1 MYARSF
7 SIFALNMKFEELP
20 LAQPLQRAVRTVG
33 YENPTPIQ
41 EQSIPSLLEGKDLLG
56 IAQTGT
62 GKTAAF
68 ALPILQRLLD
78 SGKFRQPKTCRALI
92 LLPTR
97 ELAIQVEECFKQYAQ
112 YTAISTACIFGGV
125 SDVKQK
131 NVLIRGVDVLV
142 ATPGRLLD
150 LIGQKAVTMK
160 NVEFFV
166 LDEADRM
173 LDMGF
178 IHDIR
183 KVVGMLPGKRQNLF
197 FSATMPKE
205 ISDLAATILNANP
218 VRVEVAPQSTPIE
231 RIRQE
236 LYRIDKRRKGALLK
250 ELLSSHEEMKK
261 VLVFCRTKHGA
272 DKIVRVLEKA
282 GIKCAAIHG
291 NKSQNRRQEALGNFK
306 DEKIRV
312 LVATDIA
319 ARGID
324 VDDVTHVFNYDLP
337 NEHETFVHRI
347 GRTARAGKEGV
358 AISFCAPD
366 EEQDLRGIEKLT
378 RVKIPEG
385 DASVFEKL
393 PPPQKETPESE
404 LRNARGRMPRGQK
417 GGRDNRQAGADQDR
431 RDDRQNASQKRR
443 ADQRRSGGSDATD
456 RIQEQQSAKFDW
468 RKHQADK
475 RNARAAEQAREA
487 QRHSGVNTDSRHS
500 GGSNATD
507 RIQGKNNSVPQNAA
521 DGDNLNRRTIG
532 RNRPGSR
539 ARKRMREQAAASAA
553 ALLARGG
560 K

>member
-1 MYARSF
+1 
-7 SIFALNMKFEELP
+7 MKFEELP

-150 LIGQKAVTMK
+150 LIGQKAVTLK

-205 ISDLAATILNANP
+205 ISDLAATILSANP

-282 GIKCAAIHG
+282 QIKCAAIHG

-385 DASVFEKL
+385 DISVFEKL

-417 GGRDNRQAGADQDR
+417 GGRDNRQNGAGQDR
-431 RDDRQNASQKRR
+431 RDNRQNAGQERR
-443 ADQRRSGGSDATD
+443 ADGRDVAD
-456 RIQEQQSAKFDW
+456 RNEISQAPKQKFDW

-475 RNARAAEQAREA
+475 RNARAAEQARENL
-487 QRHSGVNTDSRHS
+487 QLGEGRNEKR
-500 GGSNATD
+500 
-507 RIQGKNNSVPQNAA
+507 PQNQGGAQSRSSQNGAA

-553 ALLARGG
+553 AQALLS
-560 K
+560 KVK

>member
-1 MYARSF
+1 
-7 SIFALNMKFEELP
+7 MKFEELP

-150 LIGQKAVTMK
+150 LIGQKAVTLK

-205 ISDLAATILNANP
+205 ISDLAATILSANP

-306 DEKIRV
+306 DERIRV

-385 DASVFEKL
+385 DVSVFEKL

-404 LRNARGRMPRGQK
+404 MRNARGRLPRGQK
-417 GGRDNRQAGADQDR
+417 GGRDNRQSGAGSDR
-431 RDDRQNASQKRR
+431 RDNRQNAGQERR
-443 ADQRRSGGSDATD
+443 ADGRDVAD
-456 RIQEQQSAKFDW
+456 RNEISQAPKEKFDW

-475 RNARAAEQAREA
+475 RNARAAEQAREN
-487 QRHSGVNTDSRHS
+487 S
-500 GGSNATD
+500 SNRRD
-507 RIQGKNNSVPQNAA
+507 NNRSQQSANPQNIAKQNSFA
-521 DGDNLNRRTIG
+521 KQNAVDGENLNRRTIG
-532 RNRPGSR
+532 KNRPGSR

-553 ALLARGG
+553 AAALLARSG

>member
-1 MYARSF
+1 
-7 SIFALNMKFEELP
+7 MKFEELP

-150 LIGQKAVTMK
+150 LIGQHAVTLK

-205 ISDLAATILNANP
+205 ISDLAATILNADP
-218 VRVEVAPQSTPIE
+218 IRVEVAPQSTPIE

-306 DEKIRV
+306 GEKIRV

-337 NEHETFVHRI
+337 NEPETFVHRI

-366 EEQDLRGIEKLT
+366 EEQDLRAIEKLT
-378 RVKIPEG
+378 RVKVPEG
-385 DASVFEKL
+385 DKAIYEKL
-393 PPPQKETPESE
+393 PEQQKETPESE
-404 LRNARGRMPRGQK
+404 MRNARGRLPRGQK
-417 GGRDNRQAGADQDR
+417 GGRDNRQNAG
-431 RDDRQNASQKRR
+431 
-443 ADQRRSGGSDATD
+443 
-456 RIQEQQSAKFDW
+456 QERGAGEGAQPAKFDW

-475 RNARAAEQAREA
+475 RNARAAEMARENM
-487 QRHSGVNTDSRHS
+487 QLGEGRGENRPQSREERRGNRAEKFGRRPDRRNDNRQQNPQQNQNGNRS
-500 GGSNATD
+500 QNQNGATE
-507 RIQGKNNSVPQNAA
+507 
-521 DGDNLNRRTIG
+521 GDNLNRRTIG
-532 RNRPGSR
+532 KNRPGSR
-539 ARKRMREQAAASAA
+539 ARKRMREAAAASAA
-553 ALLARGG
+553 AQALLS
-560 K
+560 KVK

>member
-1 MYARSF
+1 
-7 SIFALNMKFEELP
+7 MKFEELP

-205 ISDLAATILNANP
+205 ISDLASTILSANP

-306 DEKIRV
+306 TEQIRV

-358 AISFCAPD
+358 AISFCSPD
-366 EEQDLRGIEKLT
+366 EESDLRGIEKLT

-404 LRNARGRMPRGQK
+404 MRNARGRLP
-417 GGRDNRQAGADQDR
+417 
-431 RDDRQNASQKRR
+431 KRSKEEVR
-443 ADQRRSGGSDATD
+443 ADSRHSGVNNAPRHSGGSEATD
-456 RIQEQQSAKFDW
+456 RIQGQQPAKFDW

-475 RNARAAEQAREA
+475 RNAL
-487 QRHSGVNTDSRHS
+487 RHSGVNNDLRHS
-500 GGSNATD
+500 GGSEATD
-507 RIQGKNNSVPQNAA
+507 RIHGPNNSAPQNASNV
-521 DGDNLNRRTIG
+521 DNQNRRTIG

-539 ARKRMREQAAASAA
+539 ARKRMREAAAASAA
-553 ALLARGG
+553 AQAARGG

>member
-1 MYARSF
+1 MRRCDF
-7 SIFALNMKFEELP
+7 SIFRPIMKFEELP

-33 YENPTPIQ
+33 YETPTPIQ
-41 EQSIPSLLEGKDLLG
+41 EQSIPSLLDGKDLLG

-150 LIGQKAVTMK
+150 LIGQRAVTLK

-205 ISDLAATILNANP
+205 ISDLASTILSANP

-261 VLVFCRTKHGA
+261 VLVFTRTKHGA

-282 GIKCAAIHG
+282 QIKCAAIHG

-306 DEKIRV
+306 CEQIRV

-358 AISFCAPD
+358 AISFCSPD
-366 EEQDLRGIEKLT
+366 EESDLRGIEKLT

-385 DASVFEKL
+385 DASIFEKL

-404 LRNARGRMPRGQK
+404 MRNNRGRLPKRSKEEVRADWKKQRDDYRNAKK
-417 GGRDNRQAGADQDR
+417 GGRRDNPQDAAG
-431 RDDRQNASQKRR
+431 
-443 ADQRRSGGSDATD
+443 
-456 RIQEQQSAKFDW
+456 QERGDNPQPAKFDW

-475 RNARAAEQAREA
+475 RNARAAEQARENSSN
-487 QRHSGVNTDSRHS
+487 RRDDNRNDHSGAGQNQQ
-500 GGSNATD
+500 SN
-507 RIQGKNNSVPQNAA
+507 RNAQVA
-521 DGDNLNRRTIG
+521 ELNRGDNNLNRRTIG

-539 ARKRMREQAAASAA
+539 ARKRMREAAAAQA
-553 ALLARGG
+553 ARGG

>member
-1 MYARSF
+1 
-7 SIFALNMKFEELP
+7 MKFEELP
-20 LAQPLQRAVRTVG
+20 LANPLQRAVRAIG
-33 YENPTPIQ
+33 YETPTPIQ
-41 EQSIPSLLEGKDLLG
+41 ERSIPSLLEGKDLLG

-78 SGKFRQPKTCRALI
+78 SGKFRSPKTCRALI

-97 ELAIQVEECFKQYAQ
+97 ELAIQVEDCFKAYAQ
-112 YTAISTACIFGGV
+112 FTAISTACIFGGV
-125 SDVKQK
+125 GDGPQK
-131 NVLIRGVDVLV
+131 NKLIRGVDVLV

-150 LIGQKAVTMK
+150 LIGQKAISLK
-160 NVEFFV
+160 KLEFFV

-183 KVVGMLPGKRQNLF
+183 KVVAMLPPDRQNLF
-197 FSATMPKE
+197 FSATMPDE
-205 ISDLAATILNANP
+205 ILKLASTILRPNP

-250 ELLSSHEEMKK
+250 ELLAEHPEMKK

-306 DEKIRV
+306 CEQIRV

-324 VDDVTHVFNYDLP
+324 VDDVSHVFNYDLP

-347 GRTARAGKEGV
+347 GRTARAGKDGV
-358 AISFCAPD
+358 AISFCSPD
-366 EEQDLRGIEKLT
+366 EESDLRGIEKLT

-385 DASVFEKL
+385 DKSVYDKL
-393 PPPQKETPESE
+393 PPPQKETAESMM
-404 LRNARGRMPRGQK
+404 RNSRGRMSREEAQARAEETRNNRGARGRK
-417 GGRDNRQAGADQDR
+417 DNRNENRGN
-431 RDDRQNASQKRR
+431 RDDRGNRNENRENRNRHGNRTERPANNVI
-443 ADQRRSGGSDATD
+443 ANGG
-456 RIQEQQSAKFDW
+456 
-468 RKHQADK
+468 
-475 RNARAAEQAREA
+475 
-487 QRHSGVNTDSRHS
+487 
-500 GGSNATD
+500 
-507 RIQGKNNSVPQNAA
+507 VPQNVNVPNSSNTPNPN
-521 DGDNLNRRTIG
+521 GGNRRHR

-539 ARKRMREQAAASAA
+539 ARRRMRESQNQQ
-553 ALLARGG
+553 
-560 K
+560 

>member
-1 MYARSF
+1 
-7 SIFALNMKFEELP
+7 MKFEELP
-20 LAQPLQRAVRTVG
+20 LANPLQRAVRTVG
-33 YENPTPIQ
+33 YEQPTPIQ

-150 LIGQKAVTMK
+150 LVGQKAVTMK

-205 ISDLAATILNANP
+205 ISDLAATILSANP

-306 DEKIRV
+306 TEQIRV

-337 NEHETFVHRI
+337 NEPETFVHRI

-358 AISFCAPD
+358 AISFCSPD

-385 DASVFEKL
+385 DKSIYERL
-393 PPPQKETPESE
+393 PEQQKETPESE
-404 LRNARGRMPRGQK
+404 LRNARGRIPRGQK
-417 GGRDNRQAGADQDR
+417 GDR
-431 RDDRQNASQKRR
+431 RNDPRH
-443 ADQRRSGGSDATD
+443 SGGSEATD
-456 RIQEQQSAKFDW
+456 RIQGQQTAKFDW

-475 RNARAAEQAREA
+475 RNARAAEQAREN
-487 QRHSGVNTDSRHS
+487 QRHSDAGQNPQQLSREERRGNRAEKFGRRPDRRNDNRPNGQQ
-500 GGSNATD
+500 GGRPNRHPEGSQGQQFNQNA
-507 RIQGKNNSVPQNAA
+507 AA

-539 ARKRMREQAAASAA
+539 ARKRMREAAAASAA
-553 ALLARGG
+553 ASAAAQAARGG